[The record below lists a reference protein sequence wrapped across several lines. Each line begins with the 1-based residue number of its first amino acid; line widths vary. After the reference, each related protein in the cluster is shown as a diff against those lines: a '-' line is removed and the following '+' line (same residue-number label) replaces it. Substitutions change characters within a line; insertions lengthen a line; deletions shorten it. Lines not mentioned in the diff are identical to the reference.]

1 MDKDTFSEYISFNLL
16 ENKECEEFPG
26 MYGTGFFIK
35 TIKNIYYITARHCLL
50 NSTAD
55 QNSDIPKL
63 MISVNTNTGTNF
75 EKEEFLVC
83 FSEYIME
90 EQRDDCDIE
99 DFIIFMVDKEKNE
112 QDYEVIAKRAFDV
125 SLGLG
130 MDMDNLLN
138 YLVTEK
144 KNVYIKGFPRTE
156 SNVCYDSKIIRL
168 GLCEFTGELV
178 GSPCV
183 NYYEIENMNWKDKD
197 KDDGFNGFSGSPVYV
212 SIGFLNFEPRPT
224 LLGMLINGT
233 SHKCRFLGITHI
245 FDFIKR
251 IEYDI

>member
-26 MYGTGFFIK
+26 IYGTGFFIK
-35 TIKNIYYITARHCLL
+35 TIKNIYYITARHCLF
-50 NSTAD
+50 NGTAN

-63 MISVNTNTGTNF
+63 MIPVNTNTGTNF
-75 EKEEFLVC
+75 EKEEFLVF

-90 EQRDDCDIE
+90 EEIEDYDAE
-99 DFIIFMVDKEKNE
+99 DFIIFVVDKEKNE
-112 QDYEVIAKRAFDV
+112 QDYEVIEKRAFDV
-125 SLGLG
+125 SLGLQI
-130 MDMDNLLN
+130 DMDRVLN

-144 KNVYIKGFPRTE
+144 KTVHIKGFPSTE
-156 SNVCYDSKIIRL
+156 SDFCYDSKIIRL
-168 GLCEFTGELV
+168 GLCEFTGEVV
-178 GSPCV
+178 GSPYD
-183 NYYEIENMNWKDKD
+183 NYYEIENMNWEDKE
-197 KDDGFNGFSGSPVYV
+197 KGFKGFSGSPVYA
-212 SIGFLNFEPRPT
+212 SIGFLNLEPRPT
-224 LLGMLINGT
+224 LLGMLITGT